1 MHFGS
6 CTWVP
11 ILGIFLCYEDD
22 TCSLW
27 RDVCKTDLV
36 FHLSPISF
44 FSTSSPYNNNKLS
57 SSFKNLLLWLP
68 HDFQRIRSRNTEPK
82 AIYFSLI
89 LILIIMMIIDH
100 VIFLFR
106 WYRCQRFRFFVFF
119 NHLLLFIV
127 SVDSLSLCLNWNDHL
142 ALFLN
147 RYSSTLFSFHRLFIL
162 NGNVLNSLWIDLAD
176 ILSYQISSFSSS
188 ISDWFHE
195 W

>member
-1 MHFGS
+1 MTRVYFDVK
-6 CTWVP
+6 CVRQ
-11 ILGIFLCYEDD
+11 IL
-22 TCSLW
+22 
-27 RDVCKTDLV
+27 
-36 FHLSPISF
+36 
-44 FSTSSPYNNNKLS
+44 FSTYHRFSSSLHIFFLNNNKTFFFILKSFIVIPLTISNGLEVETLS
-57 SSFKNLLLWLP
+57 RRRCN
-68 HDFQRIRSRNTEPK
+68 
-82 AIYFSLI
+82 YSLI
-89 LILIIMMIIDH
+89 LISIVMMIIDH